1 MLSCRSRG
9 IKIEG
14 GRSYYL
20 KITPQVHNAT
30 PSFNDLSLK
39 NRKCKLSK
47 EIPDGSFLT
56 SYSEQGCAFEC
67 VLRHAVS
74 CITFRAAVP
83 TTLHTRVSPVKCY
96 FHQNSKQIALL
107 GIIPPLMEWTTAH
120 CALHTLMAK
129 ITSTT

>member
-30 PSFNDLSLK
+30 PCFNDLSLK
-39 NRKCKLSK
+39 NRKCKISK
-47 EIPDGSFLT
+47 EIPDGSFLN
-56 SYSEQGCAFEC
+56 SYSEQGCVFEC

-74 CITFRAAVP
+74 CITFRTAVP
-83 TTLHTRVSPVKCY
+83 ASLHTRITPIECY
-96 FHQNSKQIALL
+96 FLLNSKQIALL
-107 GIIPPLMEWTTAH
+107 GIIPLPMEWTTAH
-120 CALHTLMAK
+120 CAHHTLMA
-129 ITSTT
+129 